1 MAVRR
6 SGGGTDTNMKKTVFP
21 LTVFL
26 FFSLS
31 SIPMASAQVQVRIR
45 VILASNVGQT
55 IDPSLT
61 DVHKELGSLF
71 NFTSYRLLRDEPM
84 NLVSNQTVTVQGRRP
99 GRSMEVTLV
108 GLHRDKALLK
118 IRVIREGVDL
128 LNTQVRLSPGRTV
141 LIGGPR
147 YGEGVVIF
155 AVSSRF

>member
-1 MAVRR
+1 
-6 SGGGTDTNMKKTVFP
+6 MKRTAFL
-21 LTVFL
+21 LTAFF
-26 FFSLS
+26 FFSLFF
-31 SIPMASAQVQVRIR
+31 IPTASAQVQVRIR
-45 VILASNVGQT
+45 VILASNVGQE
-55 IDPSLT
+55 IDPALN

-84 NLVSNQTVTVQGRRP
+84 NLVPNRTVTVQGRRP
-99 GRSMEVTLV
+99 GRFMEVTLV
-108 GLHRDKALLK
+108 AFNRDNAQLK

>member
-6 SGGGTDTNMKKTVFP
+6 SDGGSDIHMKKTGFLLAVF
-21 LTVFL
+21 FL
-26 FFSLS
+26 FSFLS
-31 SIPMASAQVQVRIR
+31 TLAASAQVPVRIR
-45 VILASNVGQT
+45 VILASNVGQN
-55 IDPSLT
+55 IDPTLS

-71 NFTSYRLLRDEPM
+71 NFTSYRLLRDELM
-84 NLVSNQTVTVQGRRP
+84 NLVPNRTVTVQGRRP

-108 GLHRDKALLK
+108 GFHRDHAQLR

-155 AVSSRF
+155 AVSSRL

>member
-1 MAVRR
+1 
-6 SGGGTDTNMKKTVFP
+6 MKR
-21 LTVFL
+21 TVFL
-26 FFSLS
+26 LTAFFFFSFF
-31 SIPMASAQVQVRIR
+31 SIPTASAQVQVRIR

-55 IDPSLT
+55 IDPSLN

-99 GRSMEVTLV
+99 GRFMEVTLV
-108 GLHRDKALLK
+108 GLRRDNAQLR

-128 LNTQVRLSPGRTV
+128 LNTQVRLFPGRTV